1 MKKII
6 AFLAESAILYL
17 RKKIVF
23 LFMVEVEY

>member
-17 RKKIVF
+17 RKKDCF

>member
-6 AFLAESAILYL
+6 AFLAESAILCL
-17 RKKIVF
+17 RKNIVF